1 MTRMNPLRRLAATA
15 AIVGITG
22 FGAVALA
29 GPALADETA
38 PATTS
43 VSVEAPAP
51 AASPLTMSEL
61 IAGLFSKE
69 KSIGNVDLSKI
80 DAPTDMTSNDL
91 MAILHSTANP
101 SPLPQGA
108 VQMKVGSLKFTFSAP
123 VAQKVQTIVANF
135 YAAQGYQ
142 IAYNAKGVLVIGKRI
157 CDDSQSKDWNKGC
170 VKPQVDSRF

>member
-29 GPALADETA
+29 GPALADTTA
-38 PATTS
+38 PDTTVSTS
-43 VSVEAPAP
+43 VATP
-51 AASPLTMSEL
+51 AAPPVTMSEL
-61 IAGLFSKE
+61 VAALYSKE
-69 KSIGNVDLSKI
+69 KSVGNLDLGKVDTLTPMTMDDLTRIVYS
-80 DAPTDMTSNDL
+80 TDNQ
-91 MAILHSTANP
+91 

-108 VQMKVGSLKFTFSAP
+108 VQVKVGSLKFTFAAP

-142 IAYNAKGVLVIGKRI
+142 VTYNAKGVLTIGKRI
-157 CDDSQSKDWNKGC
+157 CDVTKSKDWNKGC
-170 VKPQVDSRF
+170 VNPQTDSRF